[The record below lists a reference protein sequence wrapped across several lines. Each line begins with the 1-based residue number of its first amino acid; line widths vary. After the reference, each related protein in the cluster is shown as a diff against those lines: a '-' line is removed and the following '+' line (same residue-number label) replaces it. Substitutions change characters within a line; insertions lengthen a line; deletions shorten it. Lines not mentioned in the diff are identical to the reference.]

1 MANILNVLLK
11 TIEDAQQKNQKNPNE
26 ETADPSIFD
35 LLKNEVAKLGNKVDS
50 NSVQKGRRNPK
61 SILDMIKDGIEGVR
75 KQNRKDPKVKTAPKS
90 VFDNILRKVEAAP
103 QRQASTGLKKIV
115 EDYQLDIST
124 LPREMVGQIQQK
136 YQQDVHS
143 MNKEYATAIFN
154 LLKQRR

>member
-11 TIEDAQQKNQKNPNE
+11 TIEDVQQKNQKNPNE
-26 ETADPSIFD
+26 ETADSSIFD
-35 LLKNEVAKLGNKVDS
+35 LLKNEVAKLGNKVD
-50 NSVQKGRRNPK
+50 NNAVQKGRRNPK

-90 VFDNILRKVEAAP
+90 VFDNILKQVERAP

-115 EDYQLDIST
+115 EDYHLDISA

-154 LLKQRR
+154 LLKQRG